1 MVNHYFV
8 LVYILAQ
15 RLSLGN
21 TSKVNCRI
29 KDTSR
34 GPPVKNLLQLEV
46 KLQVVLQVG
55 GSHAYFVPLGYQILL
70 IPNSCNLNLKIRVI
84 RQALS

>member
-1 MVNHYFV
+1 MILFSV
-8 LVYILAQ
+8 LAQ

-55 GSHAYFVPLGYQILL
+55 FNFKLYFKLGGSHAYFVPLGYQILL
-70 IPNSCNLNLKIRVI
+70 IPNSGTVEFRF
-84 RQALS
+84 